1 MKESKLGAG
10 QAVSAV
16 EGAVP
21 SPPEAGRAPAP
32 RPRVCRRSVF
42 AGEYRFRF
50 PGVAASRVSPGG
62 PGGSEAR
69 SLPGRVVRGGR
80 GTPTGTPLRSLRVGT
95 AALGFPGRDRLNSVR
110 LHSLRMRG

>member
-50 PGVAASRVSPGG
+50 PGVAASRHSILKFFGHCNDLDREMRKCLKNEYMEKRNKSRELGNAMRKRLFNP
-62 PGGSEAR
+62 PEESE
-69 SLPGRVVRGGR
+69 
-80 GTPTGTPLRSLRVGT
+80 
-95 AALGFPGRDRLNSVR
+95 N
-110 LHSLRMRG
+110 